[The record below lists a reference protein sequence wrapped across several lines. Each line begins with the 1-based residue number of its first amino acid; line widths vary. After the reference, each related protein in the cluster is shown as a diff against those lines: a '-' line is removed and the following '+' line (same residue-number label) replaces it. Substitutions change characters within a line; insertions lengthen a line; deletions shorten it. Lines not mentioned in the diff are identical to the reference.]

1 MVCHHVGFASD
12 GLTGSNDGASA
23 SGSDDE
29 GDVPGRRVGRCC
41 GVSCCWCCW
50 RWPHS
55 DGDARD
61 GGIGSS
67 DSDAGASASDGE
79 GDEWMNVSS
88 HQYVW
93 PGWHVKV
100 LACKSD
106 MQHVH
111 TCCEP
116 CACLGMI
123 GLCTIVSPMLIWLT
137 FFLCGPLGFAWLLCV
152 WPAGGSPS

>member
-1 MVCHHVGFASD
+1 MVCHVVGVAGDGPTSD
-12 GLTGSNDGASA
+12 S
-23 SGSDDE
+23 
-29 GDVPGRRVGRCC
+29 
-41 GVSCCWCCW
+41 
-50 RWPHS
+50 
-55 DGDARD
+55 DARD
-61 GGIGSS
+61 GGSGS
-67 DSDAGASASDGE
+67 SDAGASASDGE

-100 LACKSD
+100 LACRSD

-137 FFLCGPLGFAWLLCV
+137 FFLCGPLAVGLPGCCVCGPLEGVHHEWFDRTRRSYVLLMLCLTL
-152 WPAGGSPS
+152 GL